1 MMDISPD
8 RIQDQLSRILDS
20 PKFRASK
27 RLSRFLSFVVDQSQ
41 KGDSDRI
48 KQYTIAVEVLGY
60 GDDFDPQSD
69 PIVRIQ
75 ARRLRRALDNYYD
88 TLGASDPIRIDIP
101 KGAYVPIFVKIGST
115 PFRIKPQAPEKHLLS
130 PQYTVT
136 KPSLMKPASIAV
148 LPFVFQGDN
157 QQEAYLADALT
168 EALTV
173 GLAKFE
179 GLGVIASQS
188 TMQFKGV
195 ESSVDEMAKALG
207 VCFLLTGSVRKMDD
221 ALRVLAQLTD
231 ARDESLLWGESMDR
245 DISSTGIFAALDNIS
260 RRIIVNAG
268 DEHGVILHQLIPEIL
283 DKPLR
288 DLNIHEA
295 SLLYHHYNTT
305 VGIEKHKRIRR
316 VLEHAVDIN
325 PEYALGWGQLA
336 AVYGDVYSLDY
347 GGLDNPLERAL
358 FCAKKAIALNSRS
371 QESHA
376 NLALI
381 RFLLKQ
387 HRAAIEEA
395 EKAIPLNPNSA
406 YVVSFCGWIIGLS
419 CDLEQGRRII
429 DEMDN
434 YKPNSPGWLR
444 LVAFLYHLD
453 KRDYDQALH
462 EARRFRMPDELAWDP
477 ICRAVAAGLLGK
489 TKVAAASYN
498 ELVNKFPIVA
508 QNVEDTIRLY
518 LHFEHWVEALLKGL
532 EKARLASFEV
542 LEPEIKHNLGSE

>member
-8 RIQDQLSRILDS
+8 RIRDQLSRILAS
-20 PKFRASK
+20 PKFNSSK
-27 RLSRFLSFVVDQSQ
+27 QLSRFLSFVVEQSL

-75 ARRLRRALDNYYD
+75 ARRLRRALDHYYD
-88 TLGASDPIRIDIP
+88 TLGASDPVRIDIP
-101 KGAYVPIFVKIGST
+101 KGAYVPIFVQIES
-115 PFRIKPQAPEKHLLS
+115 PPSRIKLKTLQKIDEK
-130 PQYTVT
+130 PG
-136 KPSLMKPASIAV
+136 LMKPASIAV

-157 QQEAYLADALT
+157 QQEAYLAEALT

-188 TMQFKGV
+188 TLQFKNV
-195 ESSVDEMAKALG
+195 KSSVDEMAKALG
-207 VCFLLTGSVRKMDD
+207 VRFLLTGSVRKMDD
-221 ALRVLAQLTD
+221 ALRVQAQLTD
-231 ARDESLLWGESMDR
+231 ARDESLLWAESMDR
-245 DISSTGIFAALDNIS
+245 DISSTGIFAALDDIS

-316 VLEHAVDIN
+316 VLEHAVEIN

-347 GGLDNPLERAL
+347 GELGNPLQRAL
-358 FCAKKAIALNSRS
+358 FCAKKAIALDSRS

-381 RFLLKQ
+381 RFLLKH

-406 YVVSFCGWIIGLS
+406 YVVSFSGWIIGLS
-419 CDLEQGRRII
+419 GDLEQGRRII

-444 LVAFLYHLD
+444 LVAFIFYMENG
-453 KRDYDQALH
+453 DYDQALH
-462 EARRFRMPDELAWDP
+462 EVRRFRMPDELAWDP
-477 ICRAVAAGLLGK
+477 LCRAVASGLHGK
-489 TKVAAASYN
+489 TNVAAAAYN
-498 ELVNKFPIVA
+498 ELVNKFPMVA
-508 QNVEDTIRLY
+508 RSVEDTIRLY
-518 LHFEHWVEALLKGL
+518 LHFEHWVEAMLTGL
-532 EKARLASFEV
+532 EKAKLAF
-542 LEPEIKHNLGSE
+542 LES